1 MRVNCDWLR
10 AASLKALLKRSQ
22 DVFTKW
28 SQVDDRDSHD
38 LMTKLPSQFF
48 SLLDG
53 LTIARSR
60 KHIER
65 YFKESLD
72 QIGHFPTR
80 QKPISVF
87 SGIDTLD
94 RFISFSQLNTEILT
108 FKLSLYSPLTYVK
121 DEYKKLYEKDTTV
134 NFSQG
139 TREKFLIYMMKIN
152 FLKRLESSVF
162 AFNLTMER
170 TVEKIGLLEKR
181 LRAFQE
187 TQLNDTV
194 SVNVIESSN
203 DSDEDDDLLKAEELG
218 KRKYR
223 LEHMKI
229 EEWLGDLA
237 DDKTTLG
244 KLADRSNIINSSQNS
259 LTL

>member
-1 MRVNCDWLR
+1 MIKTGINTKVLLLSATPVNNDLSDLR
-10 AASLKALLKRSQ
+10 NQIYLMTGGKDHAFAESLGIPSLKALLKRSQ

-38 LMTKLPSQFF
+38 LITKLPSQFF

-121 DEYKKLYEKDTTV
+121 DEYKNLYEKIRQSISAKGRV
-134 NFSQG
+134 
-139 TREKFLIYMMKIN
+139 K
-152 FLKRLESSVF
+152 SS
-162 AFNLTMER
+162 
-170 TVEKIGLLEKR
+170 
-181 LRAFQE
+181 
-187 TQLNDTV
+187 
-194 SVNVIESSN
+194 
-203 DSDEDDDLLKAEELG
+203 
-218 KRKYR
+218 
-223 LEHMKI
+223 
-229 EEWLGDLA
+229 
-237 DDKTTLG
+237 
-244 KLADRSNIINSSQNS
+244 
-259 LTL
+259 